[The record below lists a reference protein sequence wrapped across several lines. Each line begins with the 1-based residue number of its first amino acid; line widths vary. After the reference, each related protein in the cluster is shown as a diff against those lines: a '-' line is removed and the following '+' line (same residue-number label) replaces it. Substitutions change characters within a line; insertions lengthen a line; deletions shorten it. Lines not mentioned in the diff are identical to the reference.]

1 MSVVKS
7 SFVALLLFAANL
19 VIAQTGSDTLLAKDN
34 VMIPLP
40 TISINFG
47 INNSFSDVKLGSAG
61 PSAFTQFGYQLTI
74 TQRVAKFLNA
84 SLNLYTGTIY
94 GEEQIGQTN
103 LNYRTT
109 LFSQHINFEY
119 NFYPLLK
126 PNDQGKQLI
135 RQYIGF
141 GLGVLSFRSKGD
153 VKDDKGRDYQ
163 FWSDGSINAEIEG
176 TINPSE
182 ATSLER
188 DFVYETE
195 LRDANLD
202 GLRKYPQLAF
212 SLPLNAGIRFQ
223 ISKNVGLN
231 AAFAYSFN
239 FSDMLD
245 NVGADGVGDR
255 QGAKGFDNH
264 LFGSVG
270 LSVFLGTT
278 KPSAKPAR
286 TFEAP
291 PLVAE
296 ITEDPASNEETVA
309 LTKVE
314 ENNLASISQ
323 RLKKAS
329 ESIIDIAENSE
340 TVLAEKSNELS
351 EITGRKILSKKEL
364 KTAKKESIAVL
375 DSSIS
380 ALKTTEKGL
389 TEATSDLNSAYTDLT
404 DKKFDTRP
412 SSTSKVKN
420 AVEVKVSAI
429 ESLKSQVTSAKSAEE
444 LKAIL
449 KITSKNLTHTNDI
462 FKNESA
468 RINQSILD
476 SRKVVVE
483 ARVEQLKLDVQNVD
497 NEQNDG
503 IASDT
508 ETSSSIT
515 VELDKLLEEG
525 VLTELEY
532 NQLTST
538 TKESEGVILA
548 RVVDDK
554 PAKNAAANDQLSSA
568 TDLLTTSSQSF
579 VAKTEAGKQSL
590 DAYNEQILS
599 LAKQEVTTKRELKE
613 AKQQAIELIEKSK
626 SALIETNQ
634 SLDAVTEN
642 LNQVNR
648 TLPNADKIDTEFA
661 NTDILRES
669 IEEIIPQLDASR
681 AKIQSAKTSEDL
693 KQVLR
698 STNLEITNASDKI
711 SEEKRR
717 ISSASQQILTELA
730 TKVDGEKQGSEP
742 LNNETNLEEVTA
754 SKTDTNP
761 TVSAELKE
769 SSSNNS
775 NEPELIY
782 EQRLEAISTAHAE
795 ISELQGRVTTQ
806 QQEVIN
812 IGKSINNENKLKK
825 SGIEAVENLVSE
837 QISTNKEIAALALEL
852 AQLEDNSNKSEKSN
866 PNQSEIENKIS
877 ALPKLK
883 SKEDAIALLDALN
896 ADLTNSQSFLT
907 EERTSMK
914 NQQTK
919 LNQLGVVKTKVR
931 LMEKMSTKN
940 GMASSLS
947 EADLEKRA
955 SALTAELEALK
966 SDSSLV
972 SLIGSNEISSLL
984 GRVDEVKSTITSDAV
999 DMEQANSSAKEQV
1012 AEEVKN
1018 GQTADIKKPKSE
1030 NKPPTVEE
1038 IENAP
1043 PKETGGFMW
1052 ADVNGNGWI
1061 SPDEVLYF
1069 IDLLF
1074 EGEAVRTVE
1083 DIQNLIDYYFDQ
1095 E

>member
-135 RQYIGF
+135 RPYIGF

-245 NVGADGVGDR
+245 NVSEDGVGDR

-278 KPSAKPAR
+278 KPSAKPDR
-286 TFEAP
+286 KFEAP

-296 ITEDPASNEETVA
+296 ITEDTASNEETVA
-309 LTKVE
+309 QTKVE
-314 ENNLASISQ
+314 EDNLASISQ

-329 ESIIDIAENSE
+329 ESIIDIAESSE

-351 EITGRKILSKKEL
+351 KITDREILSKKEL

-389 TEATSDLNSAYTDLT
+389 TEATGDLNSAYTDLT

-420 AVEVKVSAI
+420 AVEAKVSAI
-429 ESLKSQVTSAKSAEE
+429 ESLKSQVTGAKSAEE
-444 LKAIL
+444 LKAVL
-449 KITSKNLTHTNDI
+449 NITSKNLTHTNDI

-468 RINQSILD
+468 RINESILD

-483 ARVEQLKLDVQNVD
+483 ARVEKLKLDVQNID
-497 NEQNDG
+497 ANQNDG
-503 IASDT
+503 VTSDT

-515 VELDKLLEEG
+515 AELDKLLEEG

-532 NQLTST
+532 NQLTTT
-538 TKESEGVILA
+538 TKESEVVILA

-554 PAKNAAANDQLSSA
+554 PAKNTANDQLSST

-626 SALIETNQ
+626 SALIETNE
-634 SLDAVTEN
+634 SLGVVTEN
-642 LNQVNR
+642 LNQANL
-648 TLPNADKIDTEFA
+648 TLPDAEQLDAEFA
-661 NTDILRES
+661 NTDILKES

-698 STNLEITNASDKI
+698 STNLELTSTSDKI
-711 SEEKRR
+711 SEEKSR
-717 ISSASQQILTELA
+717 ISSASQQILAEL
-730 TKVDGEKQGSEP
+730 TNKVDEEKQASEP
-742 LNNETNLEEVTA
+742 PNNETNLEEVTA

-761 TVSAELKE
+761 TASAELKE
-769 SSSNNS
+769 SPSSNS
-775 NEPELIY
+775 DKAELSY
-782 EQRLEAISTAHAE
+782 EQRLEAISAARTE
-795 ISELQGRVTTQ
+795 ISELQNRVTTQ

-812 IGKSINNENKLKK
+812 VGKSISNENKLKK
-825 SGIEAVENLVSE
+825 SGIEAVENLVAE
-837 QISTNKEIAALALEL
+837 QISTNREIAALNVDL
-852 AQLEDNSNKSEKSN
+852 AKLQDNNARPEKSN
-866 PNQSEIENKIS
+866 PYQSEIENKIS
-877 ALPKLK
+877 ELPKLK
-883 SKEDAIALLDALN
+883 SKEDAIVLLDALN

-907 EERTSMK
+907 EKRTSVK